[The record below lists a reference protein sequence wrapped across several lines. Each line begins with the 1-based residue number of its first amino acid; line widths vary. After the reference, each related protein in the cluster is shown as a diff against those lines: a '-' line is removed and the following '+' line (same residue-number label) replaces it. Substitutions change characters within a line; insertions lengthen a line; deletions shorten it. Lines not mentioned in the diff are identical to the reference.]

1 MPKGEIEMK
10 KRKLLVALVMM
21 VAMLITGCE
30 KEEKVEPVNPLL
42 GKWSGTLDYTE
53 SFTNVMVA
61 ENENIEKF
69 IRFENLTFSFVFEFS
84 EEKVSLYVDKT
95 SATQFV
101 ANAEV
106 GIANMID
113 AMAAEE
119 ASKNGITVDD
129 VFEGMGVSRDAYVAD
144 TLKNMN
150 LEVMV
155 NALVEALE
163 LQGAY
168 EADEKNIVVVYDDK
182 TYEAMEYDLKG
193 NELTICISDGSN
205 EFPIKCTKA
214 E

>member
-10 KRKLLVALVMM
+10 KRKVLVALVMI

-30 KEEKVEPVNPLL
+30 KEEKIESVNPLL

-84 EEKVSLYVDKT
+84 EEKVALHVDKT

-119 ASKNGITVDD
+119 ATKNGITVDA

-193 NELTICISDGSN
+193 NELTIGISDGSN

>member
-1 MPKGEIEMK
+1 MK